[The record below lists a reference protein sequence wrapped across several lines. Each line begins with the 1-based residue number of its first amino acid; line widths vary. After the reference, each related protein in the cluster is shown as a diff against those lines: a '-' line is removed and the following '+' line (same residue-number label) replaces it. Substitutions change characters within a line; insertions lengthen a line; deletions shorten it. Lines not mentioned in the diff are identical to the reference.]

1 MPELPEVETVRRGLI
16 KALIGQEIARVD
28 VRELK
33 SAGNDKKFARTLA
46 GCTITGID
54 RIGKLLIFTLDQAD
68 TYLLA
73 HLRMTG
79 QMILASGKKVV
90 GGGHTLSQQDLNL
103 PNKQTRLIFHFRSG
117 ATLFFNDQRKFGYV
131 KRSTAVEVAAA
142 KAKFGPEPLA
152 PELTSEYFANLFIGR
167 KTTVKAL
174 LLDQSRVAGLGNIY
188 VDEACF
194 RAGVRPSRRADTLSK
209 SERERLWQAVRE
221 VIKESIAHRG
231 TTFYSFADAS
241 GKKGNFSDQ
250 LRVFNRTG
258 QPCLI
263 CGREIKKTR
272 VAGRGTHYCA
282 KCQK

>member
-1 MPELPEVETVRRGLI
+1 MPELPEVEIVRRGLA
-16 KALIGQEIARVD
+16 KVLIGQEIARVE
-28 VRELK
+28 VRESK
-33 SAGNDKKFARTLA
+33 STGNDKKFARSLV
-46 GCTITGID
+46 GRTITGID

-79 QMILASGKKVV
+79 QMILTSGKKMV
-90 GGGHTLSQQDLNL
+90 GGGHTLSQQDLDL
-103 PNKQTRLIFHFRSG
+103 PGRQTRLVFYFRSG
-117 ATLFFNDQRKFGYV
+117 ATLFFNDQRKFGYI
-131 KRSTAVEVAAA
+131 KRATAAEVARA

-152 PELTSEYFANLFIGR
+152 PELTLEYFTNLFTGR
-167 KTTVKAL
+167 KTTIKAL
-174 LLDQSRVAGLGNIY
+174 LLDQSRIAGLGNIY

-209 SERERLWQAVRE
+209 SEREQLWHAVQE

-241 GKKGNFSDQ
+241 GKKGNFSDR

-258 QPCLI
+258 QPCLS
-263 CGREIKKTR
+263 CGGEIKKTR

-282 KCQK
+282 TCQK